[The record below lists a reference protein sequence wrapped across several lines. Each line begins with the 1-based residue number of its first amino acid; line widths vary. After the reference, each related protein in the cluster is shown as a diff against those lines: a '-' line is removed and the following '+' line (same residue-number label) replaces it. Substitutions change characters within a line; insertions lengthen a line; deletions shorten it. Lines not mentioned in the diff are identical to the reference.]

1 MILVEHWVL
10 WMESEGDYNVVPKW
24 FNEIQMSP
32 FMAKCSETNLKKK
45 ALLKQNQKCPKIMPL
60 DH

>member
-1 MILVEHWVL
+1 
-10 WMESEGDYNVVPKW
+10 MESEGDYHVVPKW

-32 FMAKCSETNLKKK
+32 FMANCSETNLKKK